1 MKKKIN
7 TMPLVYPIP
16 IVLIGTQ
23 KNGRNNFTT
32 IGDVA
37 IMGINPPLV
46 VISLLDTHLST
57 EAVLLNRCFSINI
70 PNTDLLQ
77 KTDYCGM
84 YSGRDADKA
93 SLFEVVYG
101 DNPLNPLIEECPC
114 SMECEV
120 LKHHIVERRHIFI
133 AKVCSTWLDEKFKSQ
148 MQNKSLP
155 DLCNLDPVIYGMDNA
170 YYSIGHIIGKGY
182 QEGKQI
188 IHQRY
193 MRMEEGDTNDFPE

>member
-7 TMPLVYPIP
+7 TLPLVYPIP

-23 KNGRNNFTT
+23 HNGINNFTT

-37 IMGINPPLV
+37 VMGINPPIV
-46 VISLLDTHLST
+46 VISLLDTHFST
-57 EAVLLNRCFSINI
+57 EAVLLNRSFSINI
-70 PNTDLLQ
+70 P
-77 KTDYCGM
+77 KTIPVNHFDYCGM
-84 YSGRDADKA
+84 YSGRDTDKG

-101 DNPLNPLIEECPC
+101 DNRLNPMIGECPC

-120 LKHHIVERRHIFI
+120 LKHLIIERRHIFI
-133 AKVCSTWLDEKFKSQ
+133 AKVTSTWLDDQFQE
-148 MQNKSLP
+148 NLNNRTLP
-155 DLCNLDPVIYGMDNA
+155 NLRQLDPLIYGMDNA
-170 YYSIGHIIGKGY
+170 YYSIGQIIGKGY

-193 MRMEEGDTNDFPE
+193 MRMEKGDTNDFPE